1 MDEKEDKKIV
11 KDRGKV
17 KILKDPSRT
26 RLCFCLHTGNCGENR
41 TPGRSRADLSKLFTW
56 RIERMRKGKALRI
69 IRTNL
74 VRSALNMNVQRFK
87 ICLKRGTDDTRGRSG
102 EL

>member
-26 RLCFCLHTGNCGENR
+26 RLCFCLHTGNCGVNR
-41 TPGRSRADLSKLFTW
+41 TYCT
-56 RIERMRKGKALRI
+56 
-69 IRTNL
+69 
-74 VRSALNMNVQRFK
+74 QRLAGVVLTCQYF
-87 ICLKRGTDDTRGRSG
+87 LLDV
-102 EL
+102 